1 MNSPVSMVPFN
12 RILNVIFSTSAAGL
26 YLLLFA
32 ISIGAATFIEN
43 DFGTS
48 AAQKLVFRS
57 LWFEVLL
64 VLFGLCIVW
73 NIIKFRMIQQKKWAV
88 ASFHFSIILILIG
101 AGVTRYFGYEGM
113 MHIREGSASNTFL
126 SSENYIQMKAFVNG
140 KSYTVQEP
148 ALFASLGKN
157 SFKKSYLIGGQ
168 NVDLSLREFIP
179 NPTEMME
186 DDPEGV
192 PCLKLVLGGAMGR
205 EEYVVKKETWRQMDG
220 FTIHFGDKVD
230 SLPADIE
237 IQFIDRKLTFRSR
250 VPLTQMVMATQKR
263 DSLPADSTHPLL
275 LRSLYSSANF
285 NFVISEFN
293 ERAQYKMG
301 SSGLKMTNSSDA
313 GLKMQLKVNEE
324 EQELFIVGGQGSAG
338 TPRRLQF
345 QSGSMFELS
354 YGSREVVLPFQIALR
369 NFIMERYPGT
379 DSPASYESEVTL
391 IDKNNGVDRPERI
404 YMNHI
409 LNYEGYRFFQS
420 SYDKDELGT
429 YLSVNYDAPGTLI
442 SYLGYIILTLG
453 LILSLFSKNGRFYFL
468 RKRIE
473 SLRAMQMN
481 TIMWMLV
488 FCGLLSSQA
497 VFSQQQESL
506 PRIQESHAAAFS
518 SLVVQDFN
526 GRMKPVHTL
535 TREVFRKI
543 SRREN
548 YENLNADQWFLSMT
562 AFPEF
567 WNKVPIIKIG
577 KHEKLE
583 KILNPTNSYISY
595 FDLFDAQGEYKLRE
609 ETRMANNKKPVD
621 RDQFD
626 KEILKLDERI
636 NIVNMIFTGSLLRL
650 FPVKDHPTNLWESP
664 SFTHQHNEA
673 IDATSF
679 PDRFHEEYVNQLRN
693 AVSSGSWTLCDTLI
707 FELGQFQKN
716 VGSQVYPMESK
727 LKAEILLNE
736 LDVFGRLG
744 KTYGLLSLVF
754 LALLFASVFKPSLHL
769 QKTSLFLLIVLV
781 VCFLFQTMGLGLRW
795 YVSGRAPW
803 SNGYESMIY
812 ISWTTVL
819 AGLLFSRKSLG
830 GLAATCMLSSIVL
843 MVAGL
848 SWLDPEITPL
858 VPVLKSYWLTIHV
871 SLEAGSYGFLVL
883 GALIGALN
891 LVLMIFI
898 SDRNQQRVK
907 RIIEELG
914 YTSEI
919 TLMGGLCMLSIG
931 TYLGG
936 VWANES
942 WGRYWGWDA
951 KETWA
956 LVSILVY
963 SFILHMRLIPGLQ
976 GKYAYNVATLFGFA
990 TVMMT
995 YFGVNYY
1002 LSGLHS
1008 YAAGDPVP
1016 IPTFVYYT
1024 VGGLV
1029 LISVLAYWRTR
1040 KFEL

>member
-1 MNSPVSMVPFN
+1 MEKIY
-12 RILNVIFSTSAAGL
+12 RILNSLFSTTAAGA

-32 ISIGAATFIEN
+32 IAIGAATFIEN

-64 VLFGLCIVW
+64 LLFGLCILW
-73 NIIKFRMIQQKKWAV
+73 NVIKFRMIQQKKWAV
-88 ASFHFSIILILIG
+88 ASFHISIILILAG

-113 MHIREGSASNTFL
+113 MHIREGSSSNSFL
-126 SSENYIQMKAFVNG
+126 SSESFVQMKAFING
-140 KSYTVQEP
+140 KTYTVQEP

-157 SFKKSYLIGGQ
+157 SFKKSYLIGGNQ
-168 NVDLSLREFIP
+168 VDLSLQEFIP
-179 NPTEMME
+179 NPIETME
-186 DDPEGV
+186 EDPAGI
-192 PCLKLVLGGAMGR
+192 PCLKVVVGGAMGR
-205 EEYVVKKETWRQMDG
+205 EEYIIKKDSQREIGDFSIR
-220 FTIHFGDKVD
+220 FGNAPEAT
-230 SLPADIE
+230 PADID
-237 IQFIDRKLTFRSR
+237 IQFLEGKLSFRSKL
-250 VPLTQMVMATQKR
+250 PLTQMVMATQQR
-263 DSLPADSTHPLL
+263 DTLLADNVYPLL
-275 LRSLYSSANF
+275 MRSLYSSSNF

-293 ERAQYKMG
+293 EHAKSSMG
-301 SSGLKMTNSSDA
+301 SSGLKMSSSSNA
-313 GLKMQLKVNEE
+313 GLRMKLKVNDEE
-324 EQELFIVGGQGSAG
+324 REFFIAGGQGSTG
-338 TPRRLQF
+338 TPYRMQF
-345 QSGSMFELS
+345 RSGNYFEMS
-354 YGSREVVLPFQIALR
+354 YGSREIVLPFQIALQK
-369 NFIMERYPGT
+369 FIMERYPGT
-379 DSPASYESEVTL
+379 DSPASFESKVTL
-391 IDKNNGVDRPERI
+391 IDKTNGVERAERI

-409 LNYEGYRFFQS
+409 LNYKGYRFFQS
-420 SYDKDELGT
+420 SFDKDELGT

-453 LILSLFSKNGRFYFL
+453 LILSLFSRNGRFYFL

-473 SLRAMQMN
+473 SLRAMHM
-481 TIMWMLV
+481 
-488 FCGLLSSQA
+488 QA
-497 VFSQQQESL
+497 VIWIFLLGSAFTLKASAAQGTEQLPHVQEQHAKAFSQ
-506 PRIQESHAAAFS
+506 
-518 SLVVQDFN
+518 LVVQDVN

-543 SRREN
+543 SRKEH
-548 YENLNADQWFLSMT
+548 YADLNADELFLSMT
-562 AFPEF
+562 AFPEV
-567 WNKVPIIKIG
+567 WNKIPLIKLG

-583 KILNPTNSYISY
+583 KMFNASNSYVSY
-595 FDLFDAQGEYKLRE
+595 FDLFDEQGEYRLKDDARI
-609 ETRMANNKKPVD
+609 ANNKKPVD
-621 RDQFD
+621 RDQYD
-626 KEILKLDERI
+626 KEVLKLDERI
-636 NIVNMIFTGSLLRL
+636 NIVNMIFTGSFLRL
-650 FPVKDHPTNLWESP
+650 FPVKDHPSNLWESP
-664 SFTHQHNEA
+664 SFTHTHNQVLDES
-673 IDATSF
+673 SF
-679 PDRFHEEYVNQLRN
+679 PDRFHEEYVNQIRN
-693 AVSSGSWTLCDTLI
+693 AVQTGNWSLCDTLI
-707 FELGQFQKN
+707 FELNQFQKN
-716 VGSQVYPMESK
+716 AGSQVYPSESK

-736 LDVFGRLG
+736 MDVFGRLG
-744 KTYGLLSLVF
+744 KAYGMLSLFF
-754 LALLFASVFKPSLHL
+754 LALLFTNVFKPSLNL
-769 QKTSLFLLIVLV
+769 KKASMFLLILV
-781 VCFLFQTMGLGLRW
+781 VCCFLFQTMGLGLRW

-819 AGLLFSRKSLG
+819 AGLLFSRTSPG
-830 GLAATCMLSSIVL
+830 GMAATSMLSSIVL

-891 LVLMIFI
+891 LLLMIFI
-898 SDRNQQRVK
+898 TDRNHVRIK
-907 RIIEELG
+907 RIVEELG

-919 TLMGGLCMLSIG
+919 TVMGGLCMLSIG

-976 GKYAYNVATLFGFA
+976 GRYAYNVATLFGFA

-1016 IPTFVYYT
+1016 IPTFVYYI
-1024 VGGLV
+1024 VAGLL
-1029 LISVLAYWRTR
+1029 LISLLAYWRTR
-1040 KFEL
+1040 KFEI